1 MKLVVFIPA
10 YNEEKTIAQVIQEIP
25 KEIEGI
31 DDLEILVV
39 DDGSIDN
46 TVAEAKKAGA
56 LVASHAKNEGLGI
69 AFSTGIEEALKQ
81 KADIVV
87 VGLDR
92 TLTYEKLAKALGC
105 LNNGAILIGAN
116 SDPTYP
122 TETGLK
128 PGAGSII
135 AAIECASGKK
145 AHIVGKPNIYALEI
159 IEKEHGLKANEILVV
174 GDRLGTDIK
183 FANDCGAKSALV
195 LSGVSKKEDIKEIK
209 PNYILDSVLDIQTQ
223 HLI

>member
-1 MKLVVFIPA
+1 
-10 YNEEKTIAQVIQEIP
+10 
-25 KEIEGI
+25 
-31 DDLEILVV
+31 V
-39 DDGSIDN
+39 D
-46 TVAEAKKAGA
+46 
-56 LVASHAKNEGLGI
+56 
-69 AFSTGIEEALKQ
+69 Q